1 MNEQLKPCP
10 FCGCEMNFDR
20 VLSGWNKITGMHG
33 DNCPLDGN
41 DFITWSSTADAPII
55 QKFNTRADGW
65 ISAKV
70 NPPQKSCQ
78 VIAEWSNG
86 DVEQS
91 SYITDWGKPHFQRKC
106 GTDENGTGWTGNVGY
121 VVNWMSLPRAA
132 SCGE

>member
-1 MNEQLKPCP
+1 MNEQLKLCP
-10 FCGCEMNFDR
+10 FCGHLHKKLLGYDFHKVGCSN
-20 VLSGWNKITGMHG
+20 
-33 DNCPLDGN
+33 DNCKLHGLS
-41 DFITWSSTADAPII
+41 FTVEEW
-55 QKFNTRADGW
+55 NTRADGW

-70 NPPQKSCQ
+70 SPPKKSCQ

-91 SYITDWGKPHFQRKC
+91 LYISDWGKPHFQRKC

-121 VVNWMSLPRAA
+121 VINWMPLPKAA